1 MEKILE
7 VKQVSKRFGKV
18 TVFHQVSL
26 DLYQG
31 EILAIVG
38 ENGAGKSTMMNILS
52 GVYAAGEYEGE
63 FYVRGKKC
71 EFRSEHDAKEHGIEM
86 VHQEISLHRDLSVA
100 ENLFLGVLPHQGPF
114 IRWKEIYR
122 EAQKYLNMVNLDVDP
137 YEDVRNLS
145 NSQQQLL
152 SIAKALVCKPE
163 IILLDEPTSALTES
177 DARNL
182 NQIIKKLVS
191 QGISCI
197 YISHRLDEVL
207 EIADRIAVLRDGE
220 MISIRSRAESTVDQ
234 IIGDMIGR
242 PLYEMYNKQSAKLG
256 EVVFEVEGLT
266 VPHPYILD
274 KNIVENVGFNVRRGE
289 ILGLSG
295 LVGAGRSESMCAV
308 YGYMKKTSGKV
319 KLEGQE
325 IRIQKP
331 RDAISQGIGMVS
343 EDRKGSGIIAPM
355 TLRENMTIASLK
367 DISKAGFLQ
376 KKREVN
382 LAQTFYDMLHVR
394 AGGIEDY
401 ILNLSGGNQQKVV
414 LSKWMMKDLKVLI
427 LDEPTR
433 GVDVGAKIEIY
444 NIVYRLAQKGV
455 AIIFISSE
463 LNELLGVCDRMIVF
477 GHGQIWGNI
486 ERDSF
491 SQETVMKAAT
501 CVEKYGI

>member
-7 VKQVSKRFGKV
+7 VKEVTKRFGKV
-18 TVFHQVSL
+18 TVFNHVSL

-52 GVYAAGEYEGE
+52 GVYAIGEYEGE
-63 FYVRGKKC
+63 FCVRGKKC

-114 IRWKEIYR
+114 IRWKEIYQ
-122 EAQKYLNMVNLDVDP
+122 EAQKYLDIVNLNVDP

-182 NQIIKKLVS
+182 NQIIRNLVE

-197 YISHRLDEVL
+197 YISHRLGEVF

-220 MISIRSRAESTVDQ
+220 MISVRNRTESSVDQ

-242 PLYEMYNKQSAKLG
+242 PLGEMYNKQFAELG
-256 EVVFEVEGLT
+256 DTVFSVEGLT

-274 KNIVENVGFNVRRGE
+274 KNIVEDVSFSVRRGE

-295 LVGAGRSESMCAV
+295 LVGSGRSESMCAV
-308 YGYMKKTSGKV
+308 YGYMKAVRGKV
-319 KLEGQE
+319 TLEGRE
-325 IRIQKP
+325 TRIQRP
-331 RDAISQGIGMVS
+331 IDAIALGIGMVS
-343 EDRKGSGIIAPM
+343 EDRKRSGIIAPM

-367 DISKAGFLQ
+367 SISKVGFLLNR
-376 KKREVN
+376 REEK
-382 LAQTFYDMLHVR
+382 LARTYYDMLHVK
-394 AGGIEDY
+394 AGGIEDN
-401 ILNLSGGNQQKVV
+401 IMNLSGGNQQKIV

-444 NIVYRLAQKGV
+444 NIVYKLAQKGV

-477 GHGQIWGNI
+477 GRGQVWGDI
-486 ERDSF
+486 PRSEF
-491 SQETVMKAAT
+491 SQEAVMRAAT